1 VNLRLVVPYDV
12 DQPTGGNVY
21 DLALADALRQDGDE
35 VDIVPCRPVDLATVL
50 ARPTDGVTVVDGL
63 LACRQPDAVETAR
76 VAVLVH
82 MPLALEDGPPERVA
96 EAALGERRALRAAT
110 TVIAT
115 SNWSAQ
121 YLVQRH
127 QVADVV
133 VATPGVEPA
142 PIVTGSQPPLLVQLA
157 ALLPHKDQ
165 LGVVAALSRVRDLPW
180 NARLAG
186 PLDRDVGYSA
196 AVRDA
201 IAAADLARRI
211 ELPGVMDRDAAWA
224 GADLALLPSTA
235 ETFGM
240 VVTEALARGIP
251 VIVGEGG
258 SAEALG
264 RTAAGER
271 PGVVIP
277 SAEPERFASELRRW
291 LSEPDYRQELRARA
305 LARRDTLEGW
315 ETTAGTVRGALLGT

>member
-21 DLALADALRQDGDE
+21 DLALADALRQLGDE

-50 ARPTDGVTVVDGL
+50 ARPTDGDTVVDGL

-96 EAALGERRALRAAT
+96 EADVGERRALHAAT

-133 VATPGVEPA
+133 VATPGVAPA
-142 PIVTGSQPPLLVQLA
+142 AIVTGSQPPLVVQLA

-196 AVRDA
+196 AVRNA

-211 ELPGVMDRDAAWA
+211 ELPGVMARDAAWA

-258 SAEALG
+258 AAEALG

-277 SAEPERFASELRRW
+277 SAEPERLASELRRW
-291 LSEPDYRQELRARA
+291 LSEPDYRRELRARA